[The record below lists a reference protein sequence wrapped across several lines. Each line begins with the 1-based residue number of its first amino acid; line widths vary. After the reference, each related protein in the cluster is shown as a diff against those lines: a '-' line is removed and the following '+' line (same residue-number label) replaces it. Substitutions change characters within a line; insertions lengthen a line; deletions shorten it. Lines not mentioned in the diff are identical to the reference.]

1 MEYLARLE
9 SGIQGLDTLLQ
20 GGLVAGASYIVQ
32 GRPGSGKTIF
42 ANQIAFHHARNGGRV
57 LFATLLSES
66 HERLFQFLSTLSFFD
81 RQRVGDEIQFVSAFD
96 TLESEGLEE
105 VVKLLRREITRQKAT
120 VLVVDGVLNARSRAE
135 HTIDTKKFIAEL
147 QGHAA
152 FAGCTTLFLTSARLD
167 DSSPEHTMVDGV
179 IELGEELLANR
190 AIRRLH
196 LRKTRGSGAVPG
208 LHEFQIT
215 SQGVVVYP
223 RLEAVLGG
231 RGSADD
237 PVEEAVPSGVP
248 DLDAM
253 TGGGLQRRSAT
264 LVTGASGTGKTSLGL
279 SFLSCC
285 TPEEPGLIFGFYET
299 EGRMVRKAD
308 ALGLGLREQIRS
320 GAVRLIWQPTTEQF
334 MDMLA
339 YRLLDAVRE
348 GGYRRVFIDSLGA
361 IARASAEPAR
371 QLEFFTAL
379 INELR
384 AMGVTV
390 MATWEIRNVFDSSAY
405 MPAMELS
412 SLFDNILMMRFA
424 EVGDTLR
431 RILMILKIRDSAFD
445 ASFRE
450 LLITQD
456 GIRLAKAF
464 EDVPQTVSIGGT
476 ATRSGN

>member
-1 MEYLARLE
+1 M
-9 SGIQGLDTLLQ
+9 
-20 GGLVAGASYIVQ
+20 AGASYIVQ

-42 ANQIAFHHARNGGRV
+42 ANQIAFHHARSGGRV
-57 LFATLLSES
+57 LFATLLSEP

-81 RQRVGDEIQFVSAFD
+81 RRCIGDEIQFVSAFD

-135 HTIDTKKFIAEL
+135 HAIDTKKFIAEL

-179 IELGEELLANR
+179 IELGEELLVNR

-196 LRKTRGSGAVPG
+196 LRKTRGSGAVSG

-215 SQGVVVYP
+215 SQGIVVYP
-223 RLEAVLGG
+223 RLEAVLGS
-231 RGSADD
+231 RSNSYD
-237 PVEEAVPSGVP
+237 VTEEIIPSGLP

-253 TGGGLQRRSAT
+253 IGGGLRRNSAT
-264 LVTGASGTGKTSLGL
+264 LLTGVSGTGKTSLGL

-285 TPEEPGLIFGFYET
+285 TPEEPGLIFGFYEPE
-299 EGRMVRKAD
+299 EGLKRKAD
-308 ALGLGLREQIRS
+308 AIGLDLRSQIES
-320 GAVRLIWQPTTEQF
+320 DVVRVLWQPTTEQH
-334 MDMLA
+334 MDLLA
-339 YRLLDAVRE
+339 YRLLDAVRQ
-348 GGYRRVFIDSLGA
+348 GGCRRVVIDSLGA

-371 QLEFFTAL
+371 HLEFFTAL

-390 MATWEIRNVFDSSAY
+390 VATWEVRDVFDSRAH

-412 SLFDNILMMRFA
+412 SLFDNMLMVRFN
-424 EVGDTLR
+424 EVDAAFR
-431 RILMILKIRDSAFD
+431 RTFMILKIRDSAFD
-445 ASFRE
+445 ASFRKVV
-450 LLITQD
+450 ITQN
-456 GIRLAKAF
+456 GIQLARIY
-464 EDVPQTVSIGGT
+464 ETMPHTRNMGT
-476 ATRSGN
+476 EPSRSGH